1 MHSDSKTGLAKAHD
15 LAAHAGNLPVL
26 AVVAARVAALDPA
39 AEGYFDGLLTLAEQ
53 DPNFA
58 VHLIRA
64 ANASA
69 SAPGTAVLTVRQAMV
84 RLGAA
89 DCARLVTGVVGAS
102 PYAPRAG
109 GDLDLWRHAL
119 QTAVAA
125 RTVAAMA
132 PAQHVAPEEAYLGG
146 LLHDIGRFLM
156 LVSAVDDL
164 HRVEESHWHT
174 PEELLRAE
182 HRLLGYDHVQLGVMV
197 CRHWTLPAAICDL
210 VVHHHEYALP
220 ESRLHASA
228 SHLLRIVQLA
238 DRLSVLLMTHE
249 GILALDAPALAELV
263 REHGLRPE
271 WRTLPVDALRLA
283 DRLPQ
288 IAAEAAARFAALTQ
302 PVN

>member
-1 MHSDSKTGLAKAHD
+1 MQNDSKTGFAKAHD
-15 LAAHAGNLPVL
+15 LAVHAGNLPVL
-26 AVVAARVAALDPA
+26 AAVSARVAGLDPSSD
-39 AEGYFDGLLTLAEQ
+39 GYFDGLLAIAER

-69 SAPGTAVLTVRQAMV
+69 SSPGSAILTVRQAMV

-89 DCARLVTGVVGAS
+89 DCARLVTGVVGATA
-102 PYAPRAG
+102 YAPRSE

-125 RTVAAMA
+125 RTIAAMA
-132 PAQHVAPEEAYLGG
+132 PAQHVAPEEAYLAG
-146 LLHDIGRFLM
+146 LLHDIGRFVM
-156 LVSAVDDL
+156 LDSAVEDL
-164 HRVEESHWHT
+164 HRVEASHWHT

-182 HRLLGYDHVQLGVMV
+182 HRLLGYDHVQLGVLV

-238 DRLSVLLMTHE
+238 DRLSVMLMMHP
-249 GILALDAPALAELV
+249 GLLALDTPVLAASV

-271 WRTLPVDALRLA
+271 WRTQPVDAMRLA

-288 IAAEAAARFAALTQ
+288 IAAEAAALFESLAAP
-302 PVN
+302 PV